1 MKCLWTAAAVLAV
14 TALSSSTPARADE
27 AVDRA
32 AQLEQAG
39 NAAQARAIL
48 LDAVQRTPDDT
59 AALSAYAEFLDRY
72 RDPEARTVYR
82 NLLAKLTGNPQES
95 LRIQRRLI
103 LLDLVEGDANAS
115 HTDLAA
121 YAAAGGKDGQL
132 GAAPVEARLSGA
144 NPGAT
149 SDGAYID
156 IPGPLRSFARMAAIA
171 VDAAPEDILPAVS
184 RNVIVNGYQASRN
197 SETLEPTE
205 YMKLLLRYISQ
216 ARELEQLAGPTK
228 IIKIDTCDSSQT
240 ADLLRIIGFRMRG
253 GCGSEVVLETVN
265 AARAFLTSDSGFPT
279 AQLEQALRTNRPFVY
294 DFHPSH
300 VPVLF
305 SPDYWVSAKEKGN
318 GDYLDA
324 FLGDP
329 TICRFYLGMSKLNRT
344 TADELH
350 KNVPAARL
358 HSYASVL
365 DFFGSLF
372 EIRDGKAVVPG
383 GKRSAQAWSDLV
395 GVSWE
400 HGPQFFERLLAK
412 DDGWMASLYD
422 SLARIH
428 GPVQE
433 YLTDPVRMKRFYAA
447 VRGDVTSPGPA
458 RPVFRANTDMV
469 LLTTRLR
476 IDANGYAH
484 IPGGVAA
491 WRDLFGPRSRVK
503 YDAKLART
511 AAYWGTPDDVLE
523 ALFGMAHKAVGNE
536 PLRIFMTL
544 SDVDRFRAAPLAS
557 NTVEV
562 LIRNWR
568 QYGPQYSVF
577 AEAPA
582 LSDATILAFI
592 DTASALDRI
601 RDPQIRADAAA
612 SMQATVGLWQ
622 IFCRHASI
630 PASDADASLA
640 KLLAEFAPIKTE
652 RDVFDADRK
661 SVAVLLS
668 ATHTPPGADP
678 QARILSLLAGSSDN
692 GESEPRD
699 QVVKDMQR
707 VLDAQEAVSLT
718 SLLAIASNVEQAAAG
733 QKADMALVQKL
744 AGKIAEIQLPQPPL
758 SVAEK
763 NVIGAGY
770 WTDKHIA
777 TERKMNLRA
786 MIDQA
791 RPEDK
796 VREVEGALAPHMR
809 DTLVALNY
817 AHYAPPGAQ
826 ILYTNP
832 LFVRSHEFVDPQ
844 GTSNT
849 WKETVLL
856 GAGWPSNGG
865 GRLTGSLAN
874 LPYALAEAEQNFM
887 VPSQTQALIWG
898 DLAPQMILSA
908 KLPRWWNVTPVQMHW
923 VNLNMRLGET
933 LLAEAA
939 IRPQVSAVV
948 FDTLHVFVP
957 PQRVEAIHRD
967 LGSGNVHA
975 AIETLTP
982 AELFNFAGA
991 LRNSPELAPVLENDP
1006 ASREM
1011 RSIAAQHAADVSDA
1025 AISSAFGTPKPTLA
1039 NSYRPELL
1047 RLQTFPSLMGYSSR
1061 IMAESWESNTL
1072 YWAALADQK
1081 HLAPAELNVVIPEW
1095 TQKVIERI
1103 FASHLE
1109 DWPALLKSLRT
1120 VGDEVRAGTVPG
1132 QPAGA

>member
-14 TALSSSTPARADE
+14 TALSPSIASCASE
-27 AVDRA
+27 AVDKA
-32 AQLEQAG
+32 TQLEQSG
-39 NAAQARAIL
+39 SAAQARATL
-48 LDAVQRTPDDT
+48 LEAVQRTPDDT
-59 AALSAYAEFLDRY
+59 ATLAAFAEFLDRY
-72 RDPEARTVYR
+72 RDAEARAAYR
-82 NLLAKLTGNPQES
+82 NLLAKQGGNSKES
-95 LRIQRRLI
+95 LQVERRLI
-103 LLDLVEGDANAS
+103 ILDLIEGDGDAS
-115 HTDLAA
+115 RADLAA
-121 YAAAGGKDGQL
+121 YTAAGGKDSQWSS
-132 GAAPVEARLSGA
+132 APAEVQPSG
-144 NPGAT
+144 
-149 SDGAYID
+149 SYID

-171 VDAAPEDILPAVS
+171 VDSAPQDILPAVS
-184 RNVIVNGYQASRN
+184 RNVIVNGYQASRS

-216 ARELEQLAGPTK
+216 ARELQQLAGPNK
-228 IIKIDTCDSSQT
+228 VIKIETCDSSQT
-240 ADLLRIIGFRMRG
+240 ADLLRVIGFRMRG

-294 DFHPSH
+294 DFHASH

-305 SPDYWVSAKEKGN
+305 TPDYWISAKDKGN

-324 FLGDP
+324 FLADP
-329 TICRFYLGMSKLNRT
+329 TLCRFYLGMSKLNRT
-344 TADELH
+344 TAEELH

-358 HSYASVL
+358 HSYANVL

-395 GVSWE
+395 GVSYE

-412 DDGWMASLYD
+412 DDGWLASLYD

-433 YLTDPVRMKRFYAA
+433 YLTDPGRMKRFYAA

-469 LLTTRLR
+469 LLTTRLHLDPDGR
-476 IDANGYAH
+476 AH
-484 IPGGVAA
+484 IPGGVGV
-491 WRDLFGPRSRVK
+491 WRDLFGPHSRMK
-503 YDAKLART
+503 YDSKLARA
-511 AAYWGTPDDVLE
+511 AAYWGNPDDILE
-523 ALFGMAHKAVGNE
+523 ALFGLAHKAVGNE
-536 PLRIFMTL
+536 PLRMFMAL
-544 SDVDRFRAAPLAS
+544 SDVDRYRTTPLAS
-557 NTVEV
+557 NTVDV

-568 QYGPQYSVF
+568 QYGAQYSLF
-577 AEAPA
+577 AEAPGLTDGA
-582 LSDATILAFI
+582 ILAFI
-592 DTASALDRI
+592 DTASAVDHLHDA
-601 RDPQIRADAAA
+601 QIRADAAA
-612 SMQATVGLWQ
+612 SMQATIGLWQ

-630 PASDADASLA
+630 PATEANGALSA
-640 KLLAEFAPIKTE
+640 LLANFGQIKSE

-661 SVAVLLS
+661 SISVLLTAS
-668 ATHTPPGADP
+668 HTPAGADP
-678 QARILSLLAGSSDN
+678 QARILALLAGSSDN

-707 VLDAQEAVSLT
+707 VLDAQQAVSIT
-718 SLLAIASNVEQAAAG
+718 SLLAIASNVEQSAAG

-744 AGKIAEIQLPQPPL
+744 AGRIAEIQLPQPPL
-758 SVAEK
+758 STAEK

-770 WTDKHIA
+770 WTDRHIA
-777 TERKMNLRA
+777 AERKMNLRA

-791 RPEDK
+791 RGEDK
-796 VREVEGALAPHMR
+796 VREVEAGLASHMR

-832 LFVRSHEFVDPQ
+832 LFVRSHEFVNPQ

-856 GAGWPSNGG
+856 GSGWPSNGG
-865 GRLTGSLAN
+865 GRLTGSLVN

-898 DLAPQMILSA
+898 DLAPQMILAA
-908 KLPRWWNVTPVQMHW
+908 KIPRWWNVTPMQMHW

-939 IRPQVSAVV
+939 IHPQVSTVV
-948 FDTLHVFVP
+948 LDALRSLVP
-957 PQRVEAIHRD
+957 PQRVEGIRRD
-967 LGSGNVHA
+967 LDSGNVHA
-975 AIETLTP
+975 AVETLTP
-982 AELFNFAGA
+982 SELFNFAGA
-991 LRNSPELAPVLENDP
+991 LRTKPELATTLENDP

-1011 RSIAAQHAADVSDA
+1011 RAIAIQHAAEVSYA

-1039 NSYRPELL
+1039 NSYRSELL
-1047 RLQTFPSLMGYSSR
+1047 GLQTFPSLMGYSSR

-1095 TQKVIERI
+1095 TEKVIEHI

-1120 VGDEVRAGTVPG
+1120 VGDEVRAVTVPG